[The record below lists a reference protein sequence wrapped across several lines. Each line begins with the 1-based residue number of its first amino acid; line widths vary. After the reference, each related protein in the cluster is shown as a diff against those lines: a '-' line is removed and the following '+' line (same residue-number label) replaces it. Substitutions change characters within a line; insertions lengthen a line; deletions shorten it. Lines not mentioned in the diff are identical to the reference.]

1 MTQLIKA
8 TRIFNAALPS
18 AEAMRGHLVNEAF
31 AEPLATQLATC
42 GFVPMEQGTYVTEF
56 PGGYAFRFRI
66 AQKVLPGS
74 VIKQAVADECAKIEA
89 DTGRKPGK
97 NEKREIKENIIEDL
111 AQQAFVRYTD
121 VIAYFR
127 QETNHLF
134 VPTLSKAVGDKLMT
148 KLVAAVESV
157 KTETIHVSNVTQGLT
172 ARLKKWLND
181 GDDDA
186 FGEFYPVNDV
196 ELEQEERSVRVKMS
210 NLSQARGTLNSSL
223 GQGFSVNAIGLSLD
237 GDEFKLTDDFKL
249 RSINLRDPE
258 QEEQLEE
265 EQLEEAPTFEAQVG
279 IEVDRIGLIV
289 DQLVEMF
296 SYKEAEA

>member
-18 AEAMRGHLVNEAF
+18 AEAMRGHLANEAF
-31 AEPLATQLATC
+31 AEPLATQLTTC

-66 AQKVLPGS
+66 AQKVLPAS
-74 VIKQAVADECAKIEA
+74 VIKDALASEIKAIEA

-172 ARLKKWLND
+172 ARLTHWLT
-181 GDDDA
+181 GDEGA
-186 FGEFYPVNDV
+186 FGEFYPVNEAEMKQDT
-196 ELEQEERSVRVKMS
+196 RSVKVKMTG
-210 NLSQARGTLNSSL
+210 LQQARSALMAALAQEFAVSS
-223 GQGFSVNAIGLSLD
+223 IGLSLD

-249 RSINLRDPE
+249 RSINLLDPE
-258 QEEQLEE
+258 QGEQLEE
-265 EQLEEAPTFEAQVG
+265 EPTFEAQAG
-279 IEVDRIGLIV
+279 IEVDSIGLIV

-296 SYKEAEA
+296 SYKEGEVEA